1 MNVQRCQLS
10 TPMFGEKIPKKLRV
24 RKGGHGRHYK
34 PGLKEKDTFF
44 RHKLEEQRDKSA
56 AEYIRKFK

>member
-1 MNVQRCQLS
+1 
-10 TPMFGEKIPKKLRV
+10 MFGEKIPKKLRV